1 MFAFPSL
8 LLEVP
13 AMYDMKSFFKKKKK
27 SKQLFHCAIPASVEA
42 KGNGRKSWQRMKR
55 CGHEHAKILEQSLV
69 RHCSRGQ
76 RIKQ

>member
-13 AMYDMKSFFKKKKK
+13 AMYDMKSFFKKKNP
-27 SKQLFHCAIPASVEA
+27 SSSSIVPSQQVLKQKEMEE
-42 KGNGRKSWQRMKR
+42 SWQRMKR